1 MRKTCAAAP
10 RRASSVFLTVGML
23 ACLATTSEALG
34 QRPEPLPMPQL
45 EEMAL
50 SPATVGISDQESRE
64 GELIDEVIEPDLRFR
79 LDPIR
84 SLLVRT
90 RQKVSRISIADPAVL
105 DVTQYGPTE
114 FEFFGKRSGE
124 TTLSLWFIDELGE
137 EAVLRYLVHVGTDQE
152 EQRRAELEYGELQ
165 DRINELFPYSQI
177 QLIPIADKLIVRGQA
192 RDVEEA
198 SRILSIVRAGG
209 DAGGGWGGG
218 WGGNGVGGWGGGW
231 GGGGAV
237 TGGAVA
243 TLPDAPDLP
252 IANVINLLDVPGE
265 HQVMLKVRI
274 AELTRTALRELGASF
289 SVGGD
294 DWGVTSIMGGAGNL
308 SAILNDSI
316 DLELFLKAYSSNG
329 YGKILA
335 EPTLVTLSGRP
346 ATFLSGG
353 EFAVPTAVGIGGIG
367 AATTSFRGF
376 GTMLTFTPTVLDKDR
391 IRLNVMPSFSTI
403 NNDLQ
408 VDGIPGLN
416 SRAVMTTVD
425 LREGQWLA
433 IAGLIQDQQG
443 GSKGRIPFLGDIP
456 FLGAPFMNANV
467 RREETELVVLVSPE
481 LVHPM
486 EAKQV
491 PLILPGMDVTEPND
505 KAFFCL
511 QQIEGHPDVHH
522 RSTVWPAYRDRLR
535 EAGFQAVH
543 ASRGGGGLYYQQQRY
558 YMCGPQGFSQ

>member
-1 MRKTCAAAP
+1 MRNDCALAP
-10 RRASSVFLTVGML
+10 KRRVSVLLTASMIMGLAVGLT
-23 ACLATTSEALG
+23 AQG
-34 QRPEPLPMPQL
+34 QPPEQLPMPTADQL
-45 EEMAL
+45 AL
-50 SPATVGISDQESRE
+50 PPNPAGTSLDQELE

-90 RQKVSRISIADPAVL
+90 KQKVSRISIADPAVL

-124 TTLSLWFIDELGE
+124 TALTMWFTDETGQE
-137 EAVLRYLVHVGTDQE
+137 QVLRYLVHVGTDQE
-152 EQRRAELEYGELQ
+152 EQMRAELEYGELQ
-165 DRINELFPYSQI
+165 DRLNELFPNSQI
-177 QLIPIADKLIVRGQA
+177 QLIPIADKLIIRGQA
-192 RDVEEA
+192 RDAEEA
-198 SRILSIVRAGG
+198 TRILSIIRAGG
-209 DAGGGWGGG
+209 DDLGGGWGGG
-218 WGGNGVGGWGGGW
+218 WA
-231 GGGGAV
+231 GGGGGVVAS
-237 TGGAVA
+237 GPVA

-252 IANVINLLDVPGE
+252 IANVINLLEVPGE

-274 AELTRTALRELGASF
+274 AELTRTAIRELGASF
-289 SVGGD
+289 SVTGE
-294 DWGVTSIMGGAGNL
+294 DWGFSSFLGGAGNL
-308 SAILNDSI
+308 SAILDGSI
-316 DLELFLKAYSSNG
+316 DLELFLRAYSANG

-335 EPTLVTLSGRP
+335 EPTLVTISGRP

-391 IRLNVMPSFSTI
+391 IRMHVMPSFSTI
-403 NNDLQ
+403 NDDLE

-416 SRAVMTTVD
+416 SRAVATTVD

-456 FLGAPFMNANV
+456 FFGLPFMNESV

-486 EAKQV
+486 ECKQV
-491 PLILPGMDVTEPND
+491 PLILPGMEVTEPND

-511 QQIEGHPDVHH
+511 QQIEGHPDVQH

-535 EAGFQAVH
+535 EAGFQAIH
-543 ASRGGGGLYYQQQRY
+543 ANHGQHGLYYQQQHY

>member
-152 EQRRAELEYGELQ
+152 EQRRAELAYGELQ

>member
-1 MRKTCAAAP
+1 MRNSCATAPKWGPSVLLAA
-10 RRASSVFLTVGML
+10 GML
-23 ACLATTSEALG
+23 ICMAAGSTVVG
-34 QRPEPLPMPQL
+34 QPPEQLSMPQVNL
-45 EEMAL
+45 WGAP
-50 SPATVGISDQESRE
+50 PAVGAVVDQHDQEAD
-64 GELIDEVIEPDLRFR
+64 LIDEVIEADLRFR

-90 RQKVSRISIADPAVL
+90 KQKVSRVSIADPAVL
-105 DVTQYGPTE
+105 DITQYGPTE

-124 TTLSLWFIDELGE
+124 TTLTMWFLDEHGQE
-137 EAVLRYLVHVGTDQE
+137 YVLRYLVHVGTDQE

-165 DRINELFPYSQI
+165 DRLNELFPNSQI

-192 RDVEEA
+192 RDAEEA
-198 SRILSIVRAGG
+198 GRILSIVRAGG
-209 DAGGGWGGG
+209 SMGGGWGGG
-218 WGGNGVGGWGGGW
+218 WGGWGGG
-231 GGGGAV
+231 A
-237 TGGAVA
+237 TGSGLVA

-265 HQVMLKVRI
+265 HQVMLRVRI
-274 AELTRTALRELGASF
+274 AELTRSALRELGMSF
-289 SVGGD
+289 RVGTGDWSV
-294 DWGVTSIMGGAGNL
+294 SSMMGGAGNL
-308 SAILNDSI
+308 SAILNDNL
-316 DLELFLKAYSSNG
+316 DLELFLRAHSSNG

-367 AATTSFRGF
+367 AASTSFRGF

-391 IRLNVMPSFSTI
+391 IRLHVMPSFSTI

-456 FLGAPFMNANV
+456 YLGIPFSNQSV

-535 EAGFQAVH
+535 EAGFQAIH
-543 ASRGGGGLYYQQQRY
+543 AKRGMHGQSYQQQHY

>member
-1 MRKTCAAAP
+1 
-10 RRASSVFLTVGML
+10 
-23 ACLATTSEALG
+23 
-34 QRPEPLPMPQL
+34 
-45 EEMAL
+45 
-50 SPATVGISDQESRE
+50 
-64 GELIDEVIEPDLRFR
+64 
-79 LDPIR
+79 
-84 SLLVRT
+84 
-90 RQKVSRISIADPAVL
+90 L

-124 TTLSLWFIDELGE
+124 TTLSMWFIDEIGQE
-137 EAVLRYLVHVGTDQE
+137 QVLRYLVHVGTDQE

-177 QLIPIADKLIVRGQA
+177 ELIPIADKLIVRGQA

-198 SRILSIVRAGG
+198 SRILSIIRAGG

-218 WGGNGVGGWGGGW
+218 AAGGWGGGW
-231 GGGGAV
+231 GGGAV
-237 TGGAVA
+237 TGGPVA

-274 AELTRTALRELGASF
+274 AELTRTALRELGMSF
-289 SVGGD
+289 SIGGN
-294 DWGVTSIMGGAGNL
+294 DWGITSIMGGAGNL

-367 AATTSFRGF
+367 AATTAFRGF

-391 IRLNVMPSFSTI
+391 IRLHVIPSFSTI
-403 NNDLQ
+403 NNELA

-443 GSKGRIPFLGDIP
+443 GTKGRIPFLGDIP
-456 FLGAPFMNANV
+456 FLGAPFMNESV

-511 QQIEGHPDVHH
+511 QQIEGHPNVHH

-543 ASRGGGGLYYQQQRY
+543 ANRGVNGLYYQQQRY

>member
-1 MRKTCAAAP
+1 LFTWFA
-10 RRASSVFLTVGML
+10 VGLT
-23 ACLATTSEALG
+23 AHG
-34 QRPEPLPMPQL
+34 QPPEQLPMPMADQL
-45 EEMAL
+45 AL
-50 SPATVGISDQESRE
+50 PPNTAGNVDQQLE

-79 LDPIR
+79 IDPVR

-90 RQKVSRISIADPAVL
+90 KQKVSRISIADPVVL

-124 TTLSLWFIDELGE
+124 TALSMWFIDESGQE
-137 EAVLRYLVHVGTDQE
+137 QVLRYLVHVGTDQE
-152 EQRRAELEYGELQ
+152 EQTRADLEYGELQ
-165 DRINELFPYSQI
+165 DRLNEMFPNSQI
-177 QLIPIADKLIVRGQA
+177 QLIPIADKLIIRGQA
-192 RDVEEA
+192 RDAEEVTQ
-198 SRILSIVRAGG
+198 ILSIVRAGG
-209 DAGGGWGGG
+209 DGDGG
-218 WGGNGVGGWGGGW
+218 GGWGGGW
-231 GGGGAV
+231 GGGGGVAA
-237 TGGAVA
+237 GPVA

-252 IANVINLLDVPGE
+252 VANVINLLEVPGE

-274 AELTRTALRELGASF
+274 AELTRSAIRELGVEFNVGDGAGDVSNWNF
-289 SVGGD
+289 SV
-294 DWGVTSIMGGAGNL
+294 SPGNL
-308 SAILNDSI
+308 SAILNNTI
-316 DLELFLKAYSSNG
+316 DLDLYLKAFSGNG

-335 EPTLVTLSGRP
+335 EPTLVTISGRA
-346 ATFLSGG
+346 ATFLAGG

-391 IRLNVMPSFSTI
+391 IRMHVMPSFSTI
-403 NNDLQ
+403 NADLA

-416 SRAVMTTVD
+416 SRAVSTTVD

-433 IAGLIQDQQG
+433 IAGLIEDQQG
-443 GSKGRIPFLGDIP
+443 GSKARIPFLGDIP
-456 FLGAPFMNANV
+456 FFGAPFMHESV

-486 EAKQV
+486 DCKQV

-511 QQIEGHPDVHH
+511 QQIEGHPDVQH

-543 ASRGGGGLYYQQQRY
+543 AKRGQPSLYYQQQRY
-558 YMCGPQGFSQ
+558 YMCGPQGFSE

>member
-1 MRKTCAAAP
+1 VLLTACTLISFAVAASAP
-10 RRASSVFLTVGML
+10 GQPPEHLPIPAGNDL
-23 ACLATTSEALG
+23 ALPSPEA
-34 QRPEPLPMPQL
+34 E
-45 EEMAL
+45 
-50 SPATVGISDQESRE
+50 SPDQGIEAD
-64 GELIDEVIEPDLRFR
+64 LIDEVVEPDLKFR

-90 RQKVSRISIADPAVL
+90 KQKVSRISIAHPDVL

-114 FEFFGKRSGE
+114 FEFYGKRSGE
-124 TTLSLWFIDELGE
+124 TTLTMWFLDENGQE
-137 EAVLRYLVHVGTDQE
+137 KVLRYFVHVGTDQE
-152 EQRRAELEYGELQ
+152 QQGRAELEYGELQ
-165 DRINELFPYSQI
+165 DRLNEMFPNSQI
-177 QLIPIADKLIVRGQA
+177 QLTPIADKLIVRGQA

-198 SRILSIVRAGG
+198 TRILSILRANANAGG
-209 DAGGGWGGG
+209 GGGGWGGG
-218 WGGNGVGGWGGGW
+218 WGGGTVGAGP
-231 GGGGAV
+231 
-237 TGGAVA
+237 VA

-252 IANVINLLDVPGE
+252 IANVINLLEVPGE

-274 AELTRTALRELGASF
+274 AELTRTALRELGMSF
-289 SVGGD
+289 NVGTP
-294 DWGVTSIMGGAGNL
+294 DWGVTSVLGGGAGNL
-308 SAILNDSI
+308 SAILRDYV
-316 DLELFLKAYSSNG
+316 DLELYLRAHSSNG

-335 EPTLVTLSGRP
+335 EPTLVTISGRP

-367 AATTSFRGF
+367 AATTAFRGF

-391 IRLNVMPSFSTI
+391 IRLTVMPSFSTL
-403 NNDLQ
+403 NEALT

-443 GSKGRIPFLGDIP
+443 GSKSRIPFIGDVPVLG
-456 FLGAPFMNANV
+456 LPFMSESV

-486 EAKQV
+486 ECRQV
-491 PLILPGMDVTEPND
+491 PLILPGMDVTEPDD

-511 QQIEGHPDVHH
+511 QQIEGHPDVQH
-522 RSTVWPAYRDRLR
+522 RSTVWPAYRDRMR

-543 ASRGGGGLYYQQQRY
+543 AAHGTRGLYYQQQRY
-558 YMCGPQGFSQ
+558 YMCGPQGFSE

>member
-1 MRKTCAAAP
+1 MRYLCAPAP
-10 RRASSVFLTVGML
+10 KRGSSVLLTANILVWFAIGL
-23 ACLATTSEALG
+23 TAQG
-34 QRPEPLPMPQL
+34 QPPEPLPMPAADQL
-45 EEMAL
+45 VLPPHMA
-50 SPATVGISDQESRE
+50 AVSDPELE
-64 GELIDEVIEPDLRFR
+64 GELIDEVLEPELRFR

-90 RQKVSRISIADPAVL
+90 RQKVTRISIADPAMM
-105 DVTQYGPTE
+105 DVVQYGPTE
-114 FEFFGKRSGE
+114 FEFYGKRSGE
-124 TTLSLWFIDELGE
+124 TALTMWFTDEDGQE
-137 EAVLRYLVHVGTDQE
+137 QVLRYLVHVGTDQG
-152 EQRRAELEYGELQ
+152 QQTRADLEYGELE
-165 DRINELFPYSQI
+165 DRLNELFPNSQI

-192 RDVEEA
+192 RDAEEA
-198 SRILSIVRAGG
+198 TRILSVIRAGG
-209 DAGGGWGGG
+209 DGGGGG
-218 WGGNGVGGWGGGW
+218 GGWGGGW
-231 GGGGAV
+231 GGGGVVAS
-237 TGGAVA
+237 GPVA

-252 IANVINLLDVPGE
+252 IADVINLLEVPGE

-274 AELTRTALRELGASF
+274 AELTRTALRELGMSF

-294 DWGVTSIMGGAGNL
+294 DWSVTSIMGGAGNL
-308 SAILNDSI
+308 SAILNDAI

-335 EPTLVTLSGRP
+335 EPTLVTISGRP

-367 AATTSFRGF
+367 AATTAFRGF

-391 IRLNVMPSFSTI
+391 IRMHVMPSFSTI
-403 NNDLQ
+403 NDDLW
-408 VDGIPGLN
+408 VGGIPGLN
-416 SRAVMTTVD
+416 SRAVATTVD

-456 FLGAPFMNANV
+456 FFGAPFMNESV

-505 KAFFCL
+505 KAFFCR
-511 QQIEGHPDVHH
+511 QQIEGHPDVQH

-535 EAGFQAVH
+535 EAGFQAVR
-543 ASRGGGGLYYQQQRY
+543 ASHGQHGLFYQQQRY
-558 YMCGPQGFSQ
+558 YMCGPQGFSE

>member
-1 MRKTCAAAP
+1 M
-10 RRASSVFLTVGML
+10 
-23 ACLATTSEALG
+23 EA
-34 QRPEPLPMPQL
+34 
-45 EEMAL
+45 
-50 SPATVGISDQESRE
+50 
-64 GELIDEVIEPDLRFR
+64 ELIDEVVEPDLKFR

-90 RQKVSRISIADPAVL
+90 KQKVSRISITHPDVL

-124 TTLSLWFIDELGE
+124 TTLTMWFMDENGQE
-137 EAVLRYLVHVGTDQE
+137 KVLRYFVHVGTDQE
-152 EQRRAELEYGELQ
+152 QQGRAELEYGELQ
-165 DRINELFPYSQI
+165 DRLNEMFPNSQI

-192 RDVEEA
+192 RDAEEA
-198 SRILSIVRAGG
+198 TRIMSVLRANGG
-209 DAGGGWGGG
+209 GGGGGGGWGGG
-218 WGGNGVGGWGGGW
+218 WGGGVVGDGP
-231 GGGGAV
+231 
-237 TGGAVA
+237 VA

-252 IANVINLLDVPGE
+252 IATVINLLEVPGE

-274 AELTRTALRELGASF
+274 AELTRTALRELGANF
-289 SVGGD
+289 TLAGD
-294 DWGVTSIMGGAGNL
+294 DWNFASSLAGGAGNL
-308 SAILNDSI
+308 SAILNGTV
-316 DLELFLKAYSSNG
+316 DLELYLRAHSSNG

-335 EPTLVTLSGRP
+335 EPTLVTISGRP
-346 ATFLSGG
+346 ATFLAGG
-353 EFAVPTAVGIGGIG
+353 EFAVPTAVGIGGNG
-367 AATTSFRGF
+367 AATTAFRGF

-391 IRLNVMPSFSTI
+391 IRLNVMPSFSTL
-403 NNDLQ
+403 NNELS

-433 IAGLIQDQQG
+433 IAGLIEDQQG
-443 GSKGRIPFLGDIP
+443 GTKSRIPFLGDIP
-456 FLGAPFMNANV
+456 FFGLPFMSESV

-486 EAKQV
+486 ECRQV
-491 PLILPGMDVTEPND
+491 PLILPGMDVTEPDD

-511 QQIEGHPDVHH
+511 QQIEGHPDVQH

-543 ASRGGGGLYYQQQRY
+543 AAHGTRGLYYQQQRY
-558 YMCGPQGFSQ
+558 YMCGPQGFTE

>member
-1 MRKTCAAAP
+1 MLLT
-10 RRASSVFLTVGML
+10 ASML
-23 ACLATTSEALG
+23 ACLAVASEALG
-34 QRPEPLPMPQL
+34 QRPHPLPMPQL
-45 EEMAL
+45 EHL
-50 SPATVGISDQESRE
+50 VLPPATVGISDQEDRE
-64 GELIDEVIEPDLRFR
+64 GDLIDEVIEPDLRFR

-90 RQKVSRISIADPAVL
+90 KQKVSRVSIADPAIL

-124 TTLSLWFIDELGE
+124 TTLSMWFIDEIGQE
-137 EAVLRYLVHVGTDQE
+137 QVLRYLVHVGTDQE

-177 QLIPIADKLIVRGQA
+177 ELIPIADKLIVRGQA

-198 SRILSIVRAGG
+198 SRILSIIRAGG

-218 WGGNGVGGWGGGW
+218 AAGGWGGGW
-231 GGGGAV
+231 GGGAV
-237 TGGAVA
+237 TGGPVA

-274 AELTRTALRELGASF
+274 AELTRTALRELGMSF
-289 SVGGD
+289 SIGGN
-294 DWGVTSIMGGAGNL
+294 DWGITSIMGGAGNL

-367 AATTSFRGF
+367 AATTAFRGF

-391 IRLNVMPSFSTI
+391 IRLHVIPSFSTI
-403 NNDLQ
+403 NNELA

-443 GSKGRIPFLGDIP
+443 GTKGRIPFLGDIP
-456 FLGAPFMNANV
+456 FLGAPFMNESV

-511 QQIEGHPDVHH
+511 QQIEGHPNVHH

-543 ASRGGGGLYYQQQRY
+543 ANRGVNGLYYQQQRY